1 MTFTGYH
8 NSDTPRPRADYQED
22 QSSVVYSQ
30 GPSGPK
36 KQRFHPI
43 QDDRYSPGFE
53 NQGAQNFFTHSV
65 TGPSSNRRNPQ
76 LKKCLSSKSSE
87 SHTTVS
93 SDRNDNELATQESS
107 RTETDQMD
115 KTVNVSLS
123 VSEPFGPSGTWSSDT
138 GEGDIT
144 QNSNVPGTDHEQS
157 DDSNLDSSVKI
168 EPVTEDEE
176 LEITGIEMTGSA
188 SGVPGDWAPN
198 VAGGLGYQSVLHE
211 DDVLNQSGSQ
221 FSEYDYLP

>member
-8 NSDTPRPRADYQED
+8 NRDAPRPRADYQED
-22 QSSVVYSQ
+22 QSSDVYSQ

-36 KQRFHPI
+36 RQRFHSV
-43 QDDRYSPGFE
+43 QDDSYSPGFE
-53 NQGAQNFFTHSV
+53 KLGAQNFFTHSV

-76 LKKCLSSKSSE
+76 LKKRLSPKTTE

-93 SDRNDNELATQESS
+93 SDRNDNDLATQDSS

-115 KTVNVSLS
+115 KTAHVPLS
-123 VSEPFGPSGTWSSDT
+123 VSEPFGPSGTWSSET
-138 GEGDIT
+138 EEDIT
-144 QNSNVPGTDHEQS
+144 QDSNADHEQS
-157 DDSNLDSSVKI
+157 GDSNLDSSVKI

-188 SGVPGDWAPN
+188 SGVPGDWASN
-198 VAGGLGYQSVLHE
+198 VAGGLGYQSVLHG
-211 DDVLNQSGSQ
+211 DDLLNQSGSQ
-221 FSEYDYLP
+221 FSEYDYLL